1 MQADPYRRYAYVV
14 LGMHRSGTSALSG
27 ALCCFGADGPK
38 TPMRPTED
46 NPSGYFESTPVKVLN
61 DRILHSA
68 GTRWDDWTRIP
79 GGWFEG
85 PRAAALKEEAKAVIQ
100 AEFGA
105 SPLFVFKDPRI
116 CRIWPFWQS
125 VLTELGITPIPILLL
140 RDPEEVAASLVK
152 RDGMA
157 ESLAR
162 LIWLNHLLEAERSTR
177 GKTRVI
183 TTFDRLLS
191 DWPGLMSE
199 IEAASGFTLP
209 RRSPGAAA
217 EVRNFL
223 DPGLRRN
230 RHERIGAPDMY
241 QRIFEQVAA
250 LAADEKTE
258 SRRRLDEMAK
268 GITENA
274 ELIFSLAR
282 PLAEATRQLADAD
295 AKAAALEQTQQ
306 ALDEARALAAER
318 SADADALRRDIQ
330 RAAEERQEIAQ
341 ALADARSK
349 LADSQDALVDLGR
362 VVARVQD
369 EAVALRDEVQRADA
383 AREEAEEMAQSAR
396 AAHERDRAAALAER
410 EAAEAEK
417 RKLAAAVD
425 AAERKR
431 DNALTEAAK
440 TIRIAQEREVALQKK
455 ARESVNE
462 ERQRVQNEFRQSP
475 TWRLTRPL
483 RWLGRI
489 VRRGR

>member
-79 GGWFEG
+79 DGWFEG

-116 CRIWPFWQS
+116 CRIWPFWQA

-140 RDPEEVAASLVK
+140 RNPEEVAASLVK

-282 PLAEATRQLADAD
+282 PLADATRQLADAD
-295 AKAAALEQTQQ
+295 ANAA

-362 VVARVQD
+362 VVARVQE
-369 EAVALRDEVQRADA
+369 EAVALRGEVQRAVV
-383 AREEAEEMAQSAR
+383 AREEAEKMAQSAR
-396 AAHERDRAAALAER
+396 AAHERERAAALAER

-455 ARESVNE
+455 ARDSVNE